1 MSINKDRFKG
11 LSEDIKV
18 KAAKQLQRAPG
29 FWGILGN
36 T

>member
-11 LSEDIKV
+11 LSEDI